1 MGRAYKIH
9 LTIGDVNRD
18 MLRFMEDMRVDSAKI
33 IRFAMNDT
41 LMRTRS
47 NAIKYASRRYNLRV
61 KSVVDLKSYI
71 KLDLSE
77 KSKLYG
83 SVEFRGDVGY
93 PLERFGT
100 RPRVYKSYK
109 GVHPLKR
116 RPAGGVR
123 VKVLRNGPWKKVGE
137 YTDGGSAFWYLHKG
151 KERLLVR
158 DYTQPGLNGHYK
170 SAVIHPI
177 GPSPIQALTSKEG
190 EEFVGDYARA
200 TFAKRLEHV
209 LDRFMKTG
217 KLKG

>member
-1 MGRAYKIH
+1 MGRAYKVY
-9 LTIGDVNRD
+9 LTVGDIDKD
-18 MLRFMEDMRVDSAKI
+18 MLNFMENMRVDSAKI

-47 NAIKYASRRYNLRV
+47 NAIIYASRRYNLRV
-61 KSVVDLKSYI
+61 KSMVDLKSYI
-71 KLDLSE
+71 KIDLS
-77 KSKLYG
+77 KKDALYG
-83 SVEFRGDVGY
+83 SVEFRGNVGY

-100 RPRVYKSYK
+100 SPRGYKSYK

-123 VKVLRNGPWKKVGE
+123 VKVLKNGPWKKVGD
-137 YTDGGSAFWYLHKG
+137 YTDGGSAFWYLHRG

-158 DYTQPGLNGHYK
+158 ENGKAAPHGYYP
-170 SAVIHPI
+170 SAVIHPM

-209 LDRFMKTG
+209 LDRYMKTG
-217 KLKG
+217 KLK